1 MCYSRKYVIRGGDT
15 MHSRI
20 APVSVKGQVTIPA
33 EIRKELG
40 ITTPDQV
47 EFVLR
52 DDGVVELR
60 APAMTL
66 DEVFG
71 SVPPLPHETDDLD
84 EEIAEAIALAYAR
97 PDRTPE

>member
-1 MCYSRKYVIRGGDT
+1 
-15 MHSRI
+15 MHTQI

-33 EIRKELG
+33 EIRKRLG
-40 ITTPDQV
+40 IEAPDQV

-60 APAMTL
+60 APAFTL
-66 DEVFG
+66 EEAFG
-71 SVPPLPHETDDLD
+71 SVDPLPNETDDLN

-97 PDRTPE
+97 PDRSTE